1 MTDYTKITN
10 FTAKDTAL
18 ITDTQKILRG
28 AEFDAEFNAIA
39 TAISS
44 KFDNTKSVSIISGT
58 IDGTTIGSTSPSSAT
73 FSSLT
78 ATTAD
83 INAGTL
89 DNVTIGG
96 TTAGAGTFTNL
107 TASGTVSLPST
118 NVTIGSVDSTEIGY
132 LNGVTSNIQTQ
143 FNNLNTSNW
152 DTAYGDKVN
161 NASFNTSTGVL
172 TLTRQDLGTVTTDL
186 DGRYATASYV
196 TFTPTVTD
204 ESGNTGSI
212 GSAYGYAAKLV
223 DENSNTVAIYF
234 LIKAENIN
242 TSGLVSTD
250 DIQLGSLP
258 SGYRPNVAVSME
270 VPCGSVFNI
279 SLRSTGANVSGWA
292 GVTNDKL
299 RFRSWDG
306 VGATNIKVSD
316 VTSGFG
322 TIVISGVIK

>member
-1 MTDYTKITN
+1 MANYTVDAN
-10 FTAKDTAL
+10 WTAKDSAATGSADKV
-18 ITDTQKILRG
+18 IRG
-28 AEFDAEFNAIA
+28 VEFQTEFDLIAAAIQ
-39 TAISS
+39 T
-44 KFDNTKSVSIISGT
+44 KFDSVEPVDINSGSI
-58 IDGTTIGSTSPSSAT
+58 DNTTIGSAT
-73 FSSLT
+73 PAS
-78 ATTAD
+78 
-83 INAGTL
+83 
-89 DNVTIGG
+89 
-96 TTAGAGTFTNL
+96 GTFTNL
-107 TASGTVSLPST
+107 TASGTVSLPSS

-143 FNNLNTSNW
+143 FNSLNTIQW
-152 DTAYGDKVN
+152 DAAYDDKVN
-161 NASFNTSTGVL
+161 NASFSTSTGVL

-223 DENSNTVAIYF
+223 DGNSNTVAIYF
-234 LIKAENIN
+234 LIKAQNIN

-258 SGYRPNVAVSME
+258 SGYRPNVPVSDE
-270 VPCGSVFNI
+270 IPCGSVFGI

-306 VGATNIKVSD
+306 TGASNIKVSD
-316 VTSGFG
+316 VTSGSG
-322 TIVISGVIK
+322 TIVISGLIH